1 VSASSVFASDA
12 IAEKHY
18 AASIFLHAR
27 IADDRRAYLHRRSR
41 DRRAKAFRG
50 L

>member
-1 VSASSVFASDA
+1 MFAAHA

-27 IADDRRAYLHRRSR
+27 IARNRRDDGRRQSR
-41 DRRAKAFRG
+41 DHLAKALRG